1 MASSH
6 VMLKH
11 LLLQAKNYIL
21 YWYNKKM
28 LTINSSS
35 IKFVQLV
42 QSKPALCFKPFRPS
56 IVMKS
61 EPNKYSSSKLKSTHQ
76 PSCHSPPTIQQLY
89 VRYCPPRLMCVPT
102 VPKVGKNEFYNFHH
116 VFNNWYWFISTQLF
130 HSRAQFSHFCRNT
143 PEENDNN
150 TCLASYLF
158 LSSSTL

>member
-89 VRYCPPRLMCVPT
+89 VRYCPPHLMCVPT
-102 VPKVGKNEFYNFHH
+102 VPKVGKNEFYNFHQSI
-116 VFNNWYWFISTQLF
+116 FKLILIYF
-130 HSRAQFSHFCRNT
+130 HTAFS
-143 PEENDNN
+143 
-150 TCLASYLF
+150 
-158 LSSSTL
+158 LSSPIFTFLQKYTRRK